1 MLSKNLGG
9 DRLGS
14 GNKMKIQMRNY
25 ERSTHDLSYL
35 WRSTMAT
42 GTLVPYMKILGLP
55 GDTFDIDLNAHVLT
69 LPTVG
74 PLFGSFKLQL
84 DVFVCPLR
92 LYNAQLH
99 LNKLNVGLD
108 MSKVKFP
115 LAYLITSALNA
126 DSDSPVET
134 RQISQ
139 SSLLAYLGHRGNG
152 YSNNTTAPDRYINA
166 MPILAYYDIYKNYYA
181 NKMENVGYII
191 QGGGSSQIRAYDN
204 LTGNLITFPITLFP
218 SPQLLIRVPGN
229 VEPREVVIKHDS
241 GTYPLPDKFGNIT
254 RIFFEG
260 HTDIIVSG
268 YSPGLEGADI
278 YGFSYADESKNL
290 RMLQFPLENIDLMRE
305 KILQQ
310 PSSSTLYL
318 TGFSA
323 TVEPYRSLLR
333 RENDGN
339 LSDLDSKSYS
349 WFAMNGLALKTYQSD
364 IFNNWLRNDIVNG
377 TGGTSINE
385 ISAVSTVGDKF
396 TIDSLNLAKKV
407 YDMLNRIAV
416 SGGSYEDWISAV
428 YTHEPYRRTESP
440 VYMGGLSKE
449 IVFQEV
455 VANSGFE
462 NKYGDKEALGTIAG
476 RGILSNKHKGGNIY
490 IKLDE
495 PSYIIGIVSI
505 TPRLDYSQ
513 GNDWDMKLRTMND
526 LHKPAL
532 DGIGFQDLITDQ
544 MAFWELHGTLS
555 TPISYSAG
563 KQPAWLNYMTNFN
576 KCYGNFSNPD
586 DQMFMTLNRRYECD
600 ETTWRIKDLT
610 TYIDPKKFNYIFADT
625 ERDAQNF
632 WVQLAVDI
640 TARRKM
646 SAKIIPNL

>member
-14 GNKMKIQMRNY
+14 GNKMRIQMRNY

-35 WRSTMAT
+35 WRSSMAV

-99 LNKLNVGLD
+99 MNKLNVGLD

-115 LAYLITSALNA
+115 LGVVTTSSLNT
-126 DSDSPVET
+126 DINLPIES

-139 SSLLAYLGHRGNG
+139 SSLLAYMGHRGNG
-152 YSNNTTAPDRYINA
+152 YQPDSNAPTRYINA

-181 NKMENVGYII
+181 NKMENVGCII
-191 QGGGSSQIRAYDN
+191 QGGASSQIRVRIADGS
-204 LTGNLITFPITLFP
+204 TITFPSTLP
-218 SPQLLIRVPGN
+218 AGATLQIIVPGT
-229 VEPREVVIKHDS
+229 VVASEVVVEHAN
-241 GTYPLPDKFGNIT
+241 GTWTLPEAFSTIT
-254 RIFFEG
+254 RNINSETTVFY
-260 HTDIIVSG
+260 VSG
-268 YSPGLEGADI
+268 YLNGIGTGTTH
-278 YGFSYADESKNL
+278 GFFYADESKNL
-290 RMLQFPLENIDLMRE
+290 RILKFPLENIDLMRE
-305 KILQQ
+305 KILQK
-310 PSSSTLYL
+310 ST
-318 TGFSA
+318 TSA
-323 TVEPYRSLLR
+323 LILDNTTNTLEPYRSIYR
-333 RENDGN
+333 RNNDAA
-339 LSDLDSKSYS
+339 STDTVSKSYS
-349 WFAMNGLALKTYQSD
+349 FYAMNGLALKTYQSD
-364 IFNNWLRNDIVNG
+364 IFNNWLRNDVVNG

-385 ISAVSTVGDKF
+385 ISAVSTVGNKF

-407 YDMLNRIAV
+407 YDMLNRVAV

-428 YTHEPYRRTESP
+428 YTHEAYRRTESP

-462 NKYGDKEALGTIAG
+462 NKYGDKEALGTLAG
-476 RGILSNKHKGGNIY
+476 RGVLSNKHKGGNIY

-495 PSYIIGIVSI
+495 PSYIIGIISI

-513 GNDWDMKLRTMND
+513 GNDWDLKLNTMND

-544 MAFWELHGTLS
+544 MAFWEAHGTS
-555 TPISYSAG
+555 ASPIYYSAG

-576 KCYGNFSNPD
+576 KTYGSFANPD